1 MYSCTHKGRGV
12 RVHVV
17 LNLVSS
23 VDGVMEQAPVL
34 REALPEPESRTVEI
48 LQREIPN
55 LLSFRI
61 Q

>member
-23 VDGVMEQAPVL
+23 VDSEQAPVL
-34 REALPEPESRTVEI
+34 REALPESESRTVEI

>member
-23 VDGVMEQAPVL
+23 VDGEQAPVL
-34 REALPEPESRTVEI
+34 REALPESESRTVEI